1 MWLGHR
7 FSYIALINDIYS
19 FDANMHAMLP
29 GSACVRGGDI
39 LSLLL
44 LAPDPWSINM
54 EHQLDETMGWRAQ
67 VWMYEWRY
75 EWTCMFPR
83 HFGDD
88 GLHSYTVL
96 GWLSFSQDSGSSRTQ
111 WWAAGP
117 GLCMSVLS
125 LPIWTWTCMF
135 PYYSGCWNDD
145 YTSIMMKFQVWNG
158 RDVPQKTV
166 LSLAEVLLP

>member
-19 FDANMHAMLP
+19 FDANMHAILP
-29 GSACVRGGDI
+29 GSACVRGGGGGGGGDI

-44 LAPDPWSINM
+44 LAPDLWSFNM

-67 VWMYEWRY
+67 VWMYEW
-75 EWTCMFPR
+75 TCMFHR
-83 HFGDD
+83 HLGDD
-88 GLHSYTVL
+88 GLQSYTVL
-96 GWLSFSQDSGSSRTQ
+96 GWLSFSQDSGCSRTQ

-117 GLCMSVLS
+117 WLCMSVLS
-125 LPIWTWTCMF
+125 LPIWTCMF

-145 YTSIMMKFQVWNG
+145 YTSIMIKF
-158 RDVPQKTV
+158 
-166 LSLAEVLLP
+166 